1 MEKSESKNS
10 QLNISKLTT
19 INYMHFLSF
28 EEIIS
33 IFKQN
38 KLHMSIYKENYL
50 KLEKSLFRYYNLNSR
65 KKLNNILPLLEET
78 LPSFISKIKHDKK
91 LSIKEQLN
99 NFYYI
104 LSYSKILNKVL
115 RLNKILLF
123 KYTIQNETNFNF
135 YQLISLIMFMD
146 YSKEVIIYINNS
158 KLISLVQFQILIQEI
173 IKKENIVSFSVYL
186 NKNYFT
192 FSRNSI

>member
-65 KKLNNILPLLEET
+65 KKLN
-78 LPSFISKIKHDKK
+78 
-91 LSIKEQLN
+91 
-99 NFYYI
+99 
-104 LSYSKILNKVL
+104 
-115 RLNKILLF
+115 ILL
-123 KYTIQNETNFNF
+123 
-135 YQLISLIMFMD
+135 
-146 YSKEVIIYINNS
+146 IY
-158 KLISLVQFQILIQEI
+158 
-173 IKKENIVSFSVYL
+173 YL
-186 NKNYFT
+186 C
-192 FSRNSI
+192 